1 MIDSN
6 SPISLLV
13 RLLDVASLRNK
24 VIAQNVANVN
34 TPGHQRLEVHFEEA
48 LARSLNAGDHHGA
61 TRLSAQVRPGAGG
74 AERTDGNNV
83 DIDQEMG
90 RLQKNHILFQLYT
103 QVLATQLA
111 QYRSAIQGR

>member
-1 MIDSN
+1 MIDPN
-6 SPISLLV
+6 SQISLLA

-24 VIAQNVANVN
+24 VIAQNIANVN

-48 LARSLNAGDHHGA
+48 LARSLTAGDRRGA
-61 TRLSAQVRPGAGG
+61 QHLTAQVRPGAGG

-83 DIDQEMG
+83 DIDQEIG

-103 QVLATQLA
+103 QVLATQLT